1 MIERIGFE
9 KILQVNSMNRGKVTV
24 EKFSTGQTVIVSGKD
39 YKVTGV
45 LEEFDESDNE
55 IIVNVDGFYACIGID
70 IDSITAIKL
79 KEEED

>member
-1 MIERIGFE
+1 MIERTGFE
-9 KILQVNSMNRGKVTV
+9 NILQVISMNRGKVTV
-24 EKFSTGQTVIVSGKD
+24 ERFSIGQTVIVSGKD

-45 LEEFDESDNE
+45 LEEFEESNNE
-55 IIVNVDGFYACIGID
+55 IIVNVDGFYDCIAID